1 MNFKITLIFCG
12 LIILSGIFYPPGV
25 LIISLLCIM
34 AIVIIVIVTN
44 SKALNGKHMQI
55 QDENHRLTSSNVRY
69 ENILS
74 SLKRTCDKLQNENA
88 KLRATNDKLN
98 ICNEEILQENI
109 QLRSKNTELENMLA
123 SIKCSCDKLS
133 DENTKSRASYDEI
146 LQKNMQLLSKNNELE
161 NLQKNNIELI
171 DELEKKIEANGGNL
185 PILKS
190 YQYNNGYE
198 YEVYCAF
205 KLADRGF
212 RNIEI
217 TQKSNDFGADI
228 ICESKGIK
236 ICVQCKC
243 YSYGSI
249 GVDAVQEVVAALAHY
264 GCHKGVIM
272 TTGLLTPSAIQ
283 LAYENNVEII
293 DNFL

>member
-1 MNFKITLIFCG
+1 MNFKITFIFCG

-25 LIISLLCIM
+25 LITSLLCIM
-34 AIVIIVIVTN
+34 AIVTIVIVTN
-44 SKALNGKHMQI
+44 SKVLNSKHLQI
-55 QDENHRLTSSNVRY
+55 QDENNKLTSSNIRY
-69 ENILS
+69 ESMLS
-74 SLKRTCDKLQNENA
+74 SLKRLCSKLQDENA
-88 KLRATNDKLN
+88 KLRSSNDKLCV
-98 ICNEEILQENI
+98 CNDKISQENI
-109 QLRSKNTELENMLA
+109 QLQAKNTEL
-123 SIKCSCDKLS
+123 
-133 DENTKSRASYDEI
+133 
-146 LQKNMQLLSKNNELE
+146 KNMQKMS
-161 NLQKNNIELI
+161 IEKI
-171 DELEKKIEANGGNL
+171 DELTKKIEMNNEKL

-228 ICESKGIK
+228 ICESNGVK

-243 YSYGSI
+243 YSYGNV
-249 GVDAVQEVVAALAHY
+249 GVDAIQEVVAALAHY

-272 TTGLLTPSAIQ
+272 TTGTLTPSAIQ

>member
-1 MNFKITLIFCG
+1 MNFKITFIFYG

-25 LIISLLCIM
+25 LITSLLCIM
-34 AIVIIVIVTN
+34 AIVTIVIVTN
-44 SKALNGKHMQI
+44 SKVLNSKHLQI
-55 QDENHRLTSSNVRY
+55 QDENHKLTSSNIRY
-69 ENILS
+69 ENMLS
-74 SLKRTCDKLQNENA
+74 SLKRLCDKLQDENT
-88 KLRATNDKLN
+88 KLRASNDKT
-98 ICNEEILQENI
+98 LQENI
-109 QLRSKNTELENMLA
+109 QLQAKNTELEN
-123 SIKCSCDKLS
+123 I
-133 DENTKSRASYDEI
+133 
-146 LQKNMQLLSKNNELE
+146 QKK
-161 NLQKNNIELI
+161 NIEKI
-171 DELEKKIEANGGNL
+171 DELTKKTEMNNANL

-205 KLADRGF
+205 KLADLGF

-243 YSYGSI
+243 YSYGNV
-249 GVDAVQEVVAALAHY
+249 GVDAIQEVVAALAHY
-264 GCHKGVIM
+264 GCHKGIIM
-272 TTGLLTPSAIQ
+272 TTGTLTPSAIQ

>member
-1 MNFKITLIFCG
+1 MNFKITFIFYG

-25 LIISLLCIM
+25 LITSLLCIM
-34 AIVIIVIVTN
+34 AIVTIVIVTN
-44 SKALNGKHMQI
+44 SKVLNGRNLQI
-55 QDENHRLTSSNVRY
+55 QDENHKLTSSNIRY
-69 ENILS
+69 ENMLS
-74 SLKRTCDKLQNENA
+74 SLKRLCDKLQDENA
-88 KLRATNDKLN
+88 KLRASNDKT
-98 ICNEEILQENI
+98 LQENI
-109 QLRSKNTELENMLA
+109 QLQAKNTELEN
-123 SIKCSCDKLS
+123 I
-133 DENTKSRASYDEI
+133 
-146 LQKNMQLLSKNNELE
+146 QKK
-161 NLQKNNIELI
+161 NIEKI
-171 DELEKKIEANGGNL
+171 DEFTKKTEMNNANL

-205 KLADRGF
+205 KLADLGF

-243 YSYGSI
+243 YSYGNI
-249 GVDAVQEVVAALAHY
+249 GVDAIQEVVAALAHY

-272 TTGLLTPSAIQ
+272 TTGTLTPSAIQ

>member
-1 MNFKITLIFCG
+1 MNFKITFIFYG

-25 LIISLLCIM
+25 LITSLLCIM
-34 AIVIIVIVTN
+34 VIVTIVIVTN
-44 SKALNGKHMQI
+44 SKVLNSKHLQI
-55 QDENHRLTSSNVRY
+55 QDENHKLTSSNIRY
-69 ENILS
+69 ENMLS
-74 SLKRTCDKLQNENA
+74 SLKRLCDKLQDENT
-88 KLRATNDKLN
+88 KLRASNDKT
-98 ICNEEILQENI
+98 LQENI
-109 QLRSKNTELENMLA
+109 QLQAKNTELEN
-123 SIKCSCDKLS
+123 I
-133 DENTKSRASYDEI
+133 
-146 LQKNMQLLSKNNELE
+146 QKK
-161 NLQKNNIELI
+161 NIEKI
-171 DELEKKIEANGGNL
+171 DELTKKTEMNNANL

-205 KLADRGF
+205 KLADLGF

-243 YSYGSI
+243 YSYGNV
-249 GVDAVQEVVAALAHY
+249 GVDAIQEVVAALAHY
-264 GCHKGVIM
+264 GCHKGIIM
-272 TTGLLTPSAIQ
+272 TTGTLTPSAIQ

>member
-1 MNFKITLIFCG
+1 MNFKITFIFYG

-25 LIISLLCIM
+25 LITSLLCIM
-34 AIVIIVIVTN
+34 AIVTIVIVTN
-44 SKALNGKHMQI
+44 SKVLNSKHLQI
-55 QDENHRLTSSNVRY
+55 QDENHKLTSSNIRY
-69 ENILS
+69 ENMLS
-74 SLKRTCDKLQNENA
+74 SLKILCDKLQDENT
-88 KLRATNDKLN
+88 KLRASNDK
-98 ICNEEILQENI
+98 ILQENI
-109 QLRSKNTELENMLA
+109 QLQAKNTELEN
-123 SIKCSCDKLS
+123 I
-133 DENTKSRASYDEI
+133 
-146 LQKNMQLLSKNNELE
+146 QKK
-161 NLQKNNIELI
+161 NIEKI
-171 DELEKKIEANGGNL
+171 DELTKKTEMNNANL

-190 YQYNNGYE
+190 YQYNNGFE

-243 YSYGSI
+243 YSYGNV
-249 GVDAVQEVVAALAHY
+249 GVDAIQEVVAALAHY
-264 GCHKGVIM
+264 GCHKGIIM
-272 TTGLLTPSAIQ
+272 TTGTLTPSAIQ

>member
-1 MNFKITLIFCG
+1 MNFKITFIFYG

-25 LIISLLCIM
+25 LITSLLCIM
-34 AIVIIVIVTN
+34 AIVTIVIVTN
-44 SKALNGKHMQI
+44 SKVLNSKHLQI
-55 QDENHRLTSSNVRY
+55 QDENHKLTSSNIRY
-69 ENILS
+69 ENMLS
-74 SLKRTCDKLQNENA
+74 SLKILCDKLQDENT
-88 KLRATNDKLN
+88 KLRASNDK
-98 ICNEEILQENI
+98 ILQENI
-109 QLRSKNTELENMLA
+109 QLQAKNTELGN
-123 SIKCSCDKLS
+123 I
-133 DENTKSRASYDEI
+133 
-146 LQKNMQLLSKNNELE
+146 QKK
-161 NLQKNNIELI
+161 NIEKI
-171 DELEKKIEANGGNL
+171 DELTKKTEMNNANL

-205 KLADRGF
+205 KLADQGF

-243 YSYGSI
+243 YSYGNV
-249 GVDAVQEVVAALAHY
+249 GVDAIQEVVAALAHY

-272 TTGLLTPSAIQ
+272 TTGTLTPSAIQ

>member
-1 MNFKITLIFCG
+1 MNFKITFIFYG

-25 LIISLLCIM
+25 LITSLLCIM
-34 AIVIIVIVTN
+34 AIVTIVIVTN
-44 SKALNGKHMQI
+44 SKVLNSKHLQI
-55 QDENHRLTSSNVRY
+55 QDENHKLTSSNIRY
-69 ENILS
+69 ENMLS
-74 SLKRTCDKLQNENA
+74 SLKRLCDKLQDENT
-88 KLRATNDKLN
+88 KLRASNDKT
-98 ICNEEILQENI
+98 LQENI
-109 QLRSKNTELENMLA
+109 QLQAKNTELEN
-123 SIKCSCDKLS
+123 I
-133 DENTKSRASYDEI
+133 
-146 LQKNMQLLSKNNELE
+146 QKK
-161 NLQKNNIELI
+161 NIEKI
-171 DELEKKIEANGGNL
+171 DELTKKTEMNNANL

-228 ICESKGIK
+228 ICESNGIK

-243 YSYGSI
+243 YSYGNI
-249 GVDAVQEVVAALAHY
+249 GVDAIQEVVAALAHY

-272 TTGLLTPSAIQ
+272 TTGTLTPSAIQ

>member
-1 MNFKITLIFCG
+1 MNFKITFIFYG

-25 LIISLLCIM
+25 LITSLLCIM
-34 AIVIIVIVTN
+34 AIVTIVIVTN
-44 SKALNGKHMQI
+44 SKVLNSKHLQI
-55 QDENHRLTSSNVRY
+55 QGENHKLTSSNIRY
-69 ENILS
+69 ANMLS
-74 SLKRTCDKLQNENA
+74 SLKILCDKLQDENT
-88 KLRATNDKLN
+88 KLRTSNDK
-98 ICNEEILQENI
+98 ILQENI
-109 QLRSKNTELENMLA
+109 QLQAKNTELEN
-123 SIKCSCDKLS
+123 I
-133 DENTKSRASYDEI
+133 
-146 LQKNMQLLSKNNELE
+146 QKK
-161 NLQKNNIELI
+161 NIEKI
-171 DELEKKIEANGGNL
+171 DELTKKTEMNNANL

-205 KLADRGF
+205 KLADLGF

-243 YSYGSI
+243 YSYGNV
-249 GVDAVQEVVAALAHY
+249 GVDAIQEVVAALAHY
-264 GCHKGVIM
+264 GCHKGIIM
-272 TTGLLTPSAIQ
+272 TTGTLTPSAIQ

>member
-1 MNFKITLIFCG
+1 MNFKITFIFYG

-25 LIISLLCIM
+25 LITSLLCIM
-34 AIVIIVIVTN
+34 AIVTIVIVTN
-44 SKALNGKHMQI
+44 SKVLNSKHLQI
-55 QDENHRLTSSNVRY
+55 QDENHKLTSSNIRY
-69 ENILS
+69 ENMLS
-74 SLKRTCDKLQNENA
+74 SLKRLCDKLQDENT
-88 KLRATNDKLN
+88 KLRVSNDK
-98 ICNEEILQENI
+98 ILQENI
-109 QLRSKNTELENMLA
+109 QLQAKNTELEN
-123 SIKCSCDKLS
+123 I
-133 DENTKSRASYDEI
+133 
-146 LQKNMQLLSKNNELE
+146 QKK
-161 NLQKNNIELI
+161 NIEKI
-171 DELEKKIEANGGNL
+171 DELTKKAEMNNANL

-228 ICESKGIK
+228 ICESNGIK

-243 YSYGSI
+243 YSYGNV
-249 GVDAVQEVVAALAHY
+249 GVDAIQEVVAALAHY
-264 GCHKGVIM
+264 GCHKGIIM
-272 TTGLLTPSAIQ
+272 TTGTLTPSAIQ

>member
-25 LIISLLCIM
+25 LITSLLCIL

-44 SKALNGKHMQI
+44 SKVLNGKHLQI
-55 QDENHRLTSSNVRY
+55 QDENHKLTSSNIRY
-69 ENILS
+69 ENMLS
-74 SLKRTCDKLQNENA
+74 SLKRLCDKLQDENA
-88 KLRATNDKLN
+88 KLRTSNDKLRV
-98 ICNEEILQENI
+98 CNDEILQKNT
-109 QLRSKNTELENMLA
+109 QLQAKNTELENM
-123 SIKCSCDKLS
+123 
-133 DENTKSRASYDEI
+133 
-146 LQKNMQLLSKNNELE
+146 QKK
-161 NLQKNNIELI
+161 NIELL
-171 DELEKKIEANGGNL
+171 DELTKKAVADNANL

-228 ICESKGIK
+228 ICESNGVKL
-236 ICVQCKC
+236 CVQCKC
-243 YSYGSI
+243 YSYGNV
-249 GVDAVQEVVAALAHY
+249 GVDAIQEVVAALAHY

-272 TTGLLTPSAIQ
+272 TTGTLTPSAIQ

-293 DNFL
+293 DNFI

>member
-1 MNFKITLIFCG
+1 MNFKITFIFCG

-34 AIVIIVIVTN
+34 AIVTIVIVTN
-44 SKALNGKHMQI
+44 SKVLNSKHLQI
-55 QDENHRLTSSNVRY
+55 QDENHKLTSSNIRY
-69 ENILS
+69 ENMLS
-74 SLKRTCDKLQNENA
+74 SLKRLCDKLQDENT
-88 KLRATNDKLN
+88 KLRVSNDK
-98 ICNEEILQENI
+98 ILQENI
-109 QLRSKNTELENMLA
+109 QLQAKNTELEN
-123 SIKCSCDKLS
+123 I
-133 DENTKSRASYDEI
+133 
-146 LQKNMQLLSKNNELE
+146 QKK
-161 NLQKNNIELI
+161 NIEKI
-171 DELEKKIEANGGNL
+171 DELTEKTEMSNANL

-228 ICESKGIK
+228 ICESNGIK

-243 YSYGSI
+243 YSYGNI
-249 GVDAVQEVVAALAHY
+249 GVDAIQEVVAALAHY

-272 TTGLLTPSAIQ
+272 TTGTLTPSAIQ

>member
-1 MNFKITLIFCG
+1 MNFKITFIFCG

-34 AIVIIVIVTN
+34 AIVKIVIVTN
-44 SKALNGKHMQI
+44 SKVLNSKCLQI
-55 QDENHRLTSSNVRY
+55 QDENHKLTSSNIRY
-69 ENILS
+69 ENMLS
-74 SLKRTCDKLQNENA
+74 SLKILCDKLQDENT
-88 KLRATNDKLN
+88 KLRASNDK
-98 ICNEEILQENI
+98 ILQENI
-109 QLRSKNTELENMLA
+109 QLQAKNTELEN
-123 SIKCSCDKLS
+123 I
-133 DENTKSRASYDEI
+133 
-146 LQKNMQLLSKNNELE
+146 QKK
-161 NLQKNNIELI
+161 NIEKI
-171 DELEKKIEANGGNL
+171 DELTKKTEMNNANL

-205 KLADRGF
+205 KLADQGF

-228 ICESKGIK
+228 ICESNGIK

-243 YSYGSI
+243 YSYGNV
-249 GVDAVQEVVAALAHY
+249 GVDAIQEVVAALAHY

-272 TTGLLTPSAIQ
+272 TTGTLTPSAIQ

>member
-1 MNFKITLIFCG
+1 MNFKITFIFYG

-25 LIISLLCIM
+25 LITSLLCIM
-34 AIVIIVIVTN
+34 AIVTIVIVTN
-44 SKALNGKHMQI
+44 SKVLNSKHLQI
-55 QDENHRLTSSNVRY
+55 QDENHKLTSSNIRY
-69 ENILS
+69 ENMLS
-74 SLKRTCDKLQNENA
+74 SLKILCDKLQDENT
-88 KLRATNDKLN
+88 KLRASNDK
-98 ICNEEILQENI
+98 ILQENI
-109 QLRSKNTELENMLA
+109 QLQAKNTELEN
-123 SIKCSCDKLS
+123 I
-133 DENTKSRASYDEI
+133 
-146 LQKNMQLLSKNNELE
+146 QKK
-161 NLQKNNIELI
+161 NIEKI
-171 DELEKKIEANGGNL
+171 DEFTKKTEMNNANL

-205 KLADRGF
+205 KLADLGF

-243 YSYGSI
+243 YSYGNV
-249 GVDAVQEVVAALAHY
+249 GVDAIQEVVGALAHY
-264 GCHKGVIM
+264 GCHRGVIM
-272 TTGLLTPSAIQ
+272 TTGTLTPSAIQ

>member
-1 MNFKITLIFCG
+1 MNFKITFIFYG

-25 LIISLLCIM
+25 LITSLLCIL

-44 SKALNGKHMQI
+44 SKVLNGKHLQI
-55 QDENHRLTSSNVRY
+55 QDENHKLTSSNIRY
-69 ENILS
+69 ENMLS
-74 SLKRTCDKLQNENA
+74 SLKRLCDKLQDENA
-88 KLRATNDKLN
+88 KLRASNDKT
-98 ICNEEILQENI
+98 LQENI
-109 QLRSKNTELENMLA
+109 QLQAKNTELEN
-123 SIKCSCDKLS
+123 I
-133 DENTKSRASYDEI
+133 
-146 LQKNMQLLSKNNELE
+146 QKK
-161 NLQKNNIELI
+161 NIEKI
-171 DELEKKIEANGGNL
+171 DEFTKKTEMNNANL

-228 ICESKGIK
+228 ICESNGIK

-243 YSYGSI
+243 YSYGNI
-249 GVDAVQEVVAALAHY
+249 GVDAIQEVVAALAHY

-272 TTGLLTPSAIQ
+272 TTGTLTPSAIQ